1 MWSSRNSPLSL
12 LVFHTTGK
20 FNKGKRKPAY
30 EGGLVLEPK
39 KGFYDTYILL
49 LDFNSLYPSIIQEYN
64 ICFTT
69 VDREVHQ
76 ACANPLAHFEP
87 TTKRRRATRTQ
98 RDPNKEKTGRDW
110 LPANPPDASRARG
123 LLPQVVYELV
133 NRRGAV
139 KKQLK
144 AERDGS
150 ERFQQL
156 NVKQLALKLVAN
168 SMYGCLGFSHS
179 RFFAM
184 ALAELI
190 TLKVCSPPLIRPF
203 PFVATR

>member
-1 MWSSRNSPLSL
+1 M
-12 LVFHTTGK
+12 
-20 FNKGKRKPAY
+20 
-30 EGGLVLEPK
+30 
-39 KGFYDTYILL
+39 
-49 LDFNSLYPSIIQEYN
+49 
-64 ICFTT
+64 
-69 VDREVHQ
+69 
-76 ACANPLAHFEP
+76 
-87 TTKRRRATRTQ
+87 
-98 RDPNKEKTGRDW
+98 
-110 LPANPPDASRARG
+110 
-123 LLPQVVYELV
+123 

-190 TLKVCSPPLIRPF
+190 TLKVCSPRPF
-203 PFVATR
+203 AHPLPFAATR

>member
-1 MWSSRNSPLSL
+1 
-12 LVFHTTGK
+12 
-20 FNKGKRKPAY
+20 
-30 EGGLVLEPK
+30 
-39 KGFYDTYILL
+39 
-49 LDFNSLYPSIIQEYN
+49 
-64 ICFTT
+64 
-69 VDREVHQ
+69 
-76 ACANPLAHFEP
+76 
-87 TTKRRRATRTQ
+87 
-98 RDPNKEKTGRDW
+98 
-110 LPANPPDASRARG
+110 
-123 LLPQVVYELV
+123 V

-190 TLKVCSPPLIRPF
+190 TLKVCSPLRPSPVYAVAMVMVLHCF
-203 PFVATR
+203 AYPQCVGFVGVAHREERRSRPPRSRPRAS